1 MLKKLKILFIIIIA
15 FSFISVYAEEEQVEE
30 TNSPVEI
37 TTTEKEEAESTPQ
50 EVKEPVVT
58 EKEKK
63 DKYQYINKETNF
75 EAYVYDSANLLS
87 EEEKE
92 KLLDDMIPLTEFG
105 NIAFE
110 STIDNDNTT
119 ENFAEEFYHNKFG
132 TSSGSLFVIDMK
144 NRVIYIF
151 SDGYNYNYIDRTKA
165 WIITDNVYTL
175 AKDEKYY
182 ECASKGI
189 SQVYDILSGTRIL
202 EPMRYISNIVLSILI
217 AFSLSF
223 IFVLSKTKLKK
234 ASTKKVLEG
243 CDVKYDLTDIEVI
256 SNGTRREYSPIS
268 TSSGGGSSG
277 GSSYHSSFGGG
288 GHSSG
293 GGFSGGGGHSGG
305 GGGHRF

>member
-1 MLKKLKILFIIIIA
+1 MLKKLKILLIIIIA
-15 FSFISVYAEEEQVEE
+15 FSFITVYAEEVEE
-30 TNSPVEI
+30 NNSPVEI
-37 TTTEKEEAESTPQ
+37 TTTEKEETEEQKETP
-50 EVKEPVVT
+50 KK
-58 EKEKK
+58 EKEN
-63 DKYQYINKETNF
+63 KYQYINKETKY

-110 STIDNDNTT
+110 STIDNINTT
-119 ENFAEEFYHNKFG
+119 ENFAEEFYHNMYG

-151 SDGYNYNYIDRTKA
+151 SDGDNYKYIDRTKA

-175 AKDEKYY
+175 AKYEKYY

-189 SQVYDILSGTRIL
+189 SQIYDILSGTRIL

-243 CDVKYDLTDIEVI
+243 CNIKYDLTDVEVVP
-256 SNGTRREYSPIS
+256 NGTRREYSPIS
-268 TSSGGGSSG
+268 SSSGGGSSG

-293 GGFSGGGGHSGG
+293 GFSGGGHSSGG